1 MDWDEAQSKPTKVI
15 TTGEDLRRHSVTE
28 LEARI
33 AGLEAEIQRVRTEI
47 EAKKAHNK
55 AASSIF
61 KTS

>member
-1 MDWDEAQSKPTKVI
+1 MDWDEAQSKQTKSI
-15 TTGEDLRRHSVTE
+15 TTGEDLRRHSVAE

-33 AGLEAEIQRVRTEI
+33 MAFEAEIQRIRIEI

-61 KTS
+61 KSS

>member
-1 MDWDEAQSKPTKVI
+1 MDWDEAQAKQSRAI
-15 TTGEDLRRHSVTE
+15 TTGEDLRRHSVAE

-33 AGLEAEIQRVRTEI
+33 VAFEAEISRVRREI

-61 KTS
+61 KSG

>member
-1 MDWDEAQSKPTKVI
+1 MDWDEAQAKLTKVL
-15 TTGEDLRRHSVTE
+15 TTGEDLKRHSVAE

-33 AGLEAEIQRVRTEI
+33 VLLEAEIQRTRTEI

-55 AASSIF
+55 AASALF

>member
-1 MDWDEAQSKPTKVI
+1 MDWDEAQSKQTRAI
-15 TTGEDLRRHSVTE
+15 ATGEDLRRHSVAE

-33 AGLEAEIQRVRTEI
+33 AAFETEIQRIRREI

-61 KTS
+61 KSG